1 MKEQD
6 KPSKDL
12 EKAAGMAAQKIYPYE
27 RGMKGLICENSIPIY
42 KAGFIAGAEW
52 QREKMKK
59 EELEGE
65 ILKAINRYELEKK
78 LKKVIDMKIN
88 IKDGIPANIALT
100 AVLSVVNQA
109 KTDENGKMVYPELTA
124 VPFYR
129 TTIMVKTET
138 NRKSDCFR
146 VWVKRN

>member
-1 MKEQD
+1 
-6 KPSKDL
+6 
-12 EKAAGMAAQKIYPYE
+12 
-27 RGMKGLICENSIPIY
+27 
-42 KAGFIAGAEW
+42 
-52 QREKMKK
+52 
-59 EELEGE
+59 
-65 ILKAINRYELEKK
+65 
-78 LKKVIDMKIN
+78 MKIN

-109 KTDENGKMVYPELTA
+109 GTDKNGKMVYPELTA
-124 VPFYR
+124 VPFHR